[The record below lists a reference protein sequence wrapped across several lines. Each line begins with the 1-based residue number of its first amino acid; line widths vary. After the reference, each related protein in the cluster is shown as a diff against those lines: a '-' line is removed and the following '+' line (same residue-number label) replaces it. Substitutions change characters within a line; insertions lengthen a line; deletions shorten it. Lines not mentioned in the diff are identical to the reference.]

1 MARKL
6 PPLNS
11 LKSFEAAARRLS
23 FTLAAD
29 ELCVTQ
35 AAISHQVKSLEQ
47 FIGSPL
53 FIRLPRNLELTD
65 SGAELL
71 MSLSRCFDDMD
82 ATISSLSNKQHKKSL
97 KLRMGSAFAAKW
109 MSPRLPEFT
118 RLHPQAELVF
128 NYSQQLADFE
138 RSDIDISITFGDG
151 NWPGLE
157 VYPLIPLDFFPVC
170 SPSFIHD
177 HGTLSHPSQ
186 LENFPLLHDLDYY
199 CWSHWLKQVGAEDVN
214 PRRGSVLDDSN
225 VLIQAAVDGQGVAMC
240 STVLVN
246 DLLATGRLIKPFETV
261 FYSRWAYYLIYTKKN
276 QSNPD
281 ILAFRDWLLT
291 HATL

>member
-47 FIGSPL
+47 FIGTPL
-53 FIRLPRNLELTD
+53 FIRLPRRLELTEP
-65 SGAELL
+65 GKQLL
-71 MSLSRCFDDMD
+71 SSLTRSFDEMD
-82 ATISSLSNKQHKKSL
+82 ATISSLSNRPQKQTL

-109 MSPRLPEFT
+109 LSPRLPEFT
-118 RLHPQAELVF
+118 RQHPQTELVF
-128 NYSQQLADFE
+128 NYSQQLADFD
-138 RSDIDISITFGDG
+138 RSDMDISITFGNG

-157 VYPLIPLDFFPVC
+157 VFPLVPLDFFPVC
-170 SPSFIHD
+170 SPSFIQD
-177 HGTLSHPSQ
+177 HGNLTDPSQ
-186 LENFPLLHDLDYY
+186 LANLPLLHDLDHY
-199 CWSHWLKQVGAEDVN
+199 CWTQWLKQVGAYDVD
-214 PRRGSVLDDSN
+214 PKRGSVLDDSN
-225 VLIQAAVDGQGVAMC
+225 VLIQAAVDGQGVALS
-240 STVLVN
+240 STILVN
-246 DLLATGRLIKPFETV
+246 DLLATGKLIKPFESV
-261 FYSRWAYYLIYTKKN
+261 FYSRWAYHLIYAKKDIT
-276 QSNPD
+276 NPN

-291 HATL
+291 HSVF